1 MACFLQMP
9 TIAGHLL
16 QVGGALFPPFV
27 GEPGLMQV
35 FLQGTYSKPLRSGLT
50 VVSVQGGKEIKP
62 P

>member
-1 MACFLQMP
+1 MP